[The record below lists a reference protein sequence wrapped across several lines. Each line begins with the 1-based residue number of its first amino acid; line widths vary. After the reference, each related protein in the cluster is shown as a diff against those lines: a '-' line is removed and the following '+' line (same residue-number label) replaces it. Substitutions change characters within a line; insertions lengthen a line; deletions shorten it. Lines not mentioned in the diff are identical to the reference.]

1 MIEKYKF
8 FDQYGVSE
16 YYLYDPDDI
25 DLTGFQRL
33 NDQLHEISEVN
44 GWISPLLGIRF
55 KVTGNNLEIYGP
67 DGRPF
72 LTYQEIADERDHAEK
87 ERDQVALERDQIA
100 LERDVERQRAERMA
114 ARLRA
119 MGVEPIE

>member
-1 MIEKYKF
+1 MPMYI
-8 FDQYGVSE
+8 
-16 YYLYDPDDI
+16 YDPDDI

-33 NDQLHEISEVN
+33 NDQLHEISEIN

-72 LTYQEIADERDHAEK
+72 LTYQEIADERDRAEK
-87 ERDQVALERDQIA
+87 ERDQAALERDRAALERDQMA
-100 LERDVERQRAERMA
+100 LERDVERQRADRMA
-114 ARLRA
+114 ARLRT
-119 MGVEPIE
+119 MGIEPIE